1 MVGSAASGDR
11 ASTGP
16 HPAPLGV
23 AGTAGFGATRFRGM
37 ATIYD
42 VAALA
47 GVSPATVSRVLNGR
61 TVSPANERLVI
72 DAAQTLNY
80 TPNRVARTLR
90 RQLSEVVAL
99 VIPDIENPFFTSLAR
114 GVADTAQE
122 AGYSVVL
129 CNTDGDVAKE
139 EHFLD
144 IVLSENMAGVVVA
157 PAASSSVVQPLL
169 DRGRAVVAVDRPVPG
184 ADIDSV
190 VIDNVGAGRMATRAL
205 WEAGFRDI
213 ACITGP
219 AGIVTAVD
227 RGLGWMQLLDEVAAA
242 PPGPHRLAHADF
254 RVGGGRAGMT
264 ELLELPNPPDA
275 VVAGNNLVGVGALQV
290 LNERGLTPAEFGI
303 AVIGDLP
310 FSAHPEDEVPV
321 VHLPT
326 RTMGTTAGALLLERI
341 AGHTGPG
348 RRIVIPGELRTPS
361 LGRAV
366 GR

>member
-1 MVGSAASGDR
+1 
-11 ASTGP
+11 
-16 HPAPLGV
+16 
-23 AGTAGFGATRFRGM
+23 M

-61 TVSPANERLVI
+61 PVSPAKERLVTE
-72 DAAQTLNY
+72 AARTLNY

-144 IVLSENMAGVVVA
+144 IALSENMAGVVVA

-169 DRGRAVVAVDRPVPG
+169 DRGRTVVAVDRPVPG

-190 VIDNVGAGRMATRAL
+190 VIDNVGAGRLATRAL
-205 WEAGFRDI
+205 WDAGFRDI

-219 AGIVTAVD
+219 AGIGTAVD
-227 RGLGWMQLLDEVAAA
+227 RARGWEQVLDELSPL
-242 PPGPHRLAHADF
+242 PPGPPRLAHADF
-254 RVGGGRAGMT
+254 RVGGGRTRMS
-264 ELLELPNPPDA
+264 ELLALDDPPDA

-290 LNERGLTPAEFGI
+290 LNERGITPADFGI

-310 FSAHPEDEVPV
+310 FSAHPEDAVPV

-341 AGHTGPG
+341 DGHTGPP
-348 RRIVIPGELRTPS
+348 RRIVIPGELRAPVP
-361 LGRAV
+361 GRAAQ
-366 GR
+366 RRS

>member
-1 MVGSAASGDR
+1 
-11 ASTGP
+11 
-16 HPAPLGV
+16 
-23 AGTAGFGATRFRGM
+23 M

-61 TVSPANERLVI
+61 PVSAANERLVT
-72 DAAQTLNY
+72 DAAQTLKY

-139 EHFLD
+139 AHFLD
-144 IVLSENMAGVVVA
+144 IALSENMAGVVLA
-157 PAASSSVVQPLL
+157 PAARTSAVGPLL
-169 DRGRAVVAVDRPVPG
+169 DRGRAVIAVDRPILG
-184 ADIDSV
+184 ADVDSV
-190 VIDNVGAGRMATRAL
+190 VMDNVGAGRLATRAL
-205 WEAGFRDI
+205 WDAGFRDI

-219 AGIVTAVD
+219 EDIVTAVD
-227 RGLGWMQLLDEVAAA
+227 RGSGWQQVLDHLSSA
-242 PPGPHRLAHADF
+242 PPRPRRLTHADF
-254 RVGGGRAGMT
+254 RVGGGRARMT
-264 ELLELPNPPDA
+264 ELLDLDDRPDA
-275 VVAGNNLVGVGALQV
+275 VVAGNNLVGVGALQI

-310 FSAHPEDEVPV
+310 FSAHPEDAVPV

-326 RTMGTTAGALLLERI
+326 RTMGTTAGDLLLERI
-341 AGHTGPG
+341 DGHEGPG
-348 RRIVIPGELRTPS
+348 RRIVIPGELRTPTPRGAAS
-361 LGRAV
+361 R
-366 GR
+366 

>member
-1 MVGSAASGDR
+1 
-11 ASTGP
+11 
-16 HPAPLGV
+16 
-23 AGTAGFGATRFRGM
+23 M

-61 TVSPANERLVI
+61 PVSAAKERLVTE
-72 DAAQTLNY
+72 AARTLKY

-129 CNTDGDVAKE
+129 CNTDGDLAKE
-139 EHFLD
+139 QHFLD
-144 IVLSENMAGVVVA
+144 IALSENMAGVVVA
-157 PAASSSVVQPLL
+157 PATAGSSVEPLL
-169 DRGRAVVAVDRPVPG
+169 QRGRAVVAVDRTVDG
-184 ADIDSV
+184 ADVDSV
-190 VIDNVGAGRMATRAL
+190 VIDNVGVGRLATRAL
-205 WEAGFRDI
+205 WDAGFRDI

-219 AGIVTAVD
+219 AEVVTAVD
-227 RGLGWMQLLDEVAAA
+227 RARGWGQVLDGVCPAAR
-242 PPGPHRLAHADF
+242 GPRRLTHADF
-254 RVGGGRAGMT
+254 RVGGGRARMA
-264 ELLELPNPPDA
+264 ELLASANPPDA

-290 LNERGLTPAEFGI
+290 LNERGLSPAEFGI

-310 FSAHPEDEVPV
+310 FSAHPEQSVPV

-326 RTMGTTAGALLLERI
+326 RSMGTRAGSLLLERI
-341 AGHTGPG
+341 EGYAGPA
-348 RRIVIPGELRTPS
+348 RRVVIPGELRAPAREPAP
-361 LGRAV
+361 GA
-366 GR
+366 

>member
-1 MVGSAASGDR
+1 
-11 ASTGP
+11 
-16 HPAPLGV
+16 
-23 AGTAGFGATRFRGM
+23 M

-61 TVSPANERLVI
+61 AVSPDKERSVTE
-72 DAAQTLNY
+72 AARTLNY

-129 CNTDGDVAKE
+129 CNTDGDVDKE
-139 EHFLD
+139 QHFLD
-144 IVLSENMAGVVVA
+144 IALSENMAGVVLA
-157 PAASSSVVQPLL
+157 PAASTSVAQPLL

-184 ADIDSV
+184 ANVDSV
-190 VIDNVGAGRMATRAL
+190 VIDNVGAGRLATRAL
-205 WEAGFRDI
+205 WDAGFRKI

-219 AGIVTAVD
+219 SEIVTAVD
-227 RGLGWMQLLDEVAAA
+227 RGRGWAQVLDEISAA
-242 PPGPHRLAHADF
+242 PPGMHFLAHADF
-254 RVGGGRAGMT
+254 RVGGGRARMA
-264 ELLELPNPPDA
+264 ELLELASPPDA
-275 VVAGNNLVGVGALQV
+275 VVAGNNLVGVGALQI
-290 LNERGLTPAEFGI
+290 LNERGISPAEFGI

-310 FSAHPEDEVPV
+310 FSAHSEDAVPV

-341 AGHTGPG
+341 DGHQGPG
-348 RRIVIPGELRTPS
+348 RRVVIPGELRTPVPDPAAA
-361 LGRAV
+361 R
-366 GR
+366 

>member
-1 MVGSAASGDR
+1 
-11 ASTGP
+11 
-16 HPAPLGV
+16 
-23 AGTAGFGATRFRGM
+23 M

-61 TVSPANERLVI
+61 AVSPAKERLVTE
-72 DAAQTLNY
+72 AARALNY

-114 GVADTAQE
+114 GVADTAQQ

-139 EHFLD
+139 EHFLQ
-144 IVLSENMAGVVVA
+144 IALSENMAGVVIA
-157 PAASSSVVQPLL
+157 PAAATSAVHALIE
-169 DRGRAVVAVDRPVPG
+169 RGRAVVAVDRPVPD
-184 ADIDSV
+184 ADVDSV
-190 VIDNVGAGRMATRAL
+190 VIDNVGAGRLATRAL
-205 WEAGFRDI
+205 WDAGFRDI

-219 AGIVTAVD
+219 AEIVTAID
-227 RGLGWMQLLDEVAAA
+227 RSHGWLQVLDELSPT
-242 PPGPHRLAHADF
+242 PPAPHRLAHADF

-264 ELLELPNPPDA
+264 ELLDRADPPDA

-290 LNERGLTPAEFGI
+290 LNERGLTSAEFGI

-310 FSAHPEDEVPV
+310 FSAHPEDAVPV
-321 VHLPT
+321 VQLPT
-326 RTMGTTAGALLLERI
+326 RTMGMTAGALLLERI
-341 AGHTGPG
+341 GGYEGRG
-348 RRIVIPGELRTPS
+348 RRIVMPGELHDQEPRGS
-361 LGRAV
+361 AR
-366 GR
+366 R

>member
-1 MVGSAASGDR
+1 
-11 ASTGP
+11 
-16 HPAPLGV
+16 
-23 AGTAGFGATRFRGM
+23 M

-47 GVSPATVSRVLNGR
+47 GVSPATVSRVFNGR
-61 TVSPANERLVI
+61 PVSSDKERSVTE
-72 DAAQTLNY
+72 AARTLNY

-139 EHFLD
+139 EHFLE
-144 IVLSENMAGVVVA
+144 IALSENMAGVVVV
-157 PAASSSVVQPLL
+157 PAASSSSVQPLL
-169 DRGRAVVAVDRPVPG
+169 DRGRGVVAVDRPITG
-184 ADIDSV
+184 ADVDSV
-190 VIDNVGAGRMATRAL
+190 VMDNVGAGRLAARSL
-205 WEAGFRDI
+205 WDAGFRDI

-219 AGIVTAVD
+219 EGIVTAVD
-227 RGLGWMQLLDEVAAA
+227 RAAGWRQVLDELGAA
-242 PPGPHRLAHADF
+242 PPRPDRLTHGDF
-254 RVGGGRAGMT
+254 RVGGGRTRMT
-264 ELLELPNPPDA
+264 ELLERDAPPDA

-290 LNERGLTPAEFGI
+290 LNERGLTPAEFGV

-310 FSAHPEDEVPV
+310 FSAHPEDAVPV

-326 RTMGTTAGALLLERI
+326 REMGTTAGRLLIERI
-341 AGHTGPG
+341 DGHSGPG
-348 RRIVIPGELRTPS
+348 RRIVIPVELRTPAAS
-361 LGRAV
+361 RAAA
-366 GR
+366 R

>member
-1 MVGSAASGDR
+1 
-11 ASTGP
+11 
-16 HPAPLGV
+16 
-23 AGTAGFGATRFRGM
+23 M

-61 TVSPANERLVI
+61 AVSPANERLVSE
-72 DAAQTLNY
+72 AAQTLNY

-139 EHFLD
+139 AHFLD
-144 IVLSENMAGVVVA
+144 IALSENMAGVLLA
-157 PAASSSVVQPLL
+157 PAARTSAVQPLL
-169 DRGRAVVAVDRPVPG
+169 DRGRAVVAVDRPIPG
-184 ADIDSV
+184 ADVDTV
-190 VIDNVGAGRMATRAL
+190 VMDNVGAGRLATRAL
-205 WEAGFRDI
+205 WDAGFRDI

-219 AGIVTAVD
+219 EDIVTAVD
-227 RGLGWMQLLDEVAAA
+227 RGSGWRQVLDHLSPA
-242 PPGPHRLAHADF
+242 PPGPHRLTHADF
-254 RVGGGRAGMT
+254 RVGGGRARMT
-264 ELLELPNPPDA
+264 ELLDLDDPPDA
-275 VVAGNNLVGVGALQV
+275 VVAGNNLVGVGALQI

-310 FSAHPEDEVPV
+310 FSAHPEDAVPV

-341 AGHTGPG
+341 EGHQGPA
-348 RRIVIPGELRTPS
+348 RHIVIPGELRTPTAS
-361 LGRAV
+361 SAAPR
-366 GR
+366 